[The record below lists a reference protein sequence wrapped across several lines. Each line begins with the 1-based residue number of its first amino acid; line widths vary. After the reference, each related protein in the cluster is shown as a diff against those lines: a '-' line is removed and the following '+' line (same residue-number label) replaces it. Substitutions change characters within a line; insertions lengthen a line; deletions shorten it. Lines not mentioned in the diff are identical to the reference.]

1 MNDTEV
7 INQEPVAED
16 TQDTEIKQDPEIEK
30 KLQDAEKH
38 AIKMKVAVDDT
49 KAKCVDGGYQEN
61 EAVGAL
67 AIPGGHLGVSMS
79 LLRLG
84 YTPQEAFSTVY
95 DYVTQTGN
103 QYDWHTDH
111 HEGHG
116 DCEVGCGHCNAA
128 IKQAQFY
135 GVESSQVRELLQIV
149 RDKQAEIQTDEDS
162 KKTVDCIVLDRE
174 HQEKG
179 ILIITSEEFTVKPWD
194 QEENNQYFI
203 YDIVRHKKFLQKFV
217 EDLNLQGRKVDF
229 ATLWK
234 LTEEQTSSTLG
245 LLGSSKGK
253 PMYEVDFKDGE
264 PSVKFVDYA
273 PTKAEVLVNQK

>member
-1 MNDTEV
+1 MNDTE
-7 INQEPVAED
+7 IISHEPVAED
-16 TQDTEIKQDPEIEK
+16 LQNTEIKLDPELEK
-30 KLQDAEKH
+30 KRLDAEKH

-49 KAKCVDGGYQEN
+49 KAKCVDGGYQED

-67 AIPGGHLGVSMS
+67 AIPGGHLGVSVS

-84 YTPQEAFSTVY
+84 FTPQEAFSSVY
-95 DYVTQTGN
+95 DHVTSSGG

-128 IKQAQFY
+128 INQSQFY
-135 GVESSQVRELLQIV
+135 GVESSLVRDLLQIV
-149 RDKQAEIQTDEDS
+149 RDKQAEVQTDE

-179 ILIITSEEFTVKPWD
+179 ILVITSEEYTVKPWD
-194 QEENNQYFI
+194 QEDNNQYFI
-203 YDIVRHKKFLQKFV
+203 YDIVRHKNFLKKFV
-217 EDLNLQGRKVDF
+217 EDLNAQGREVDF
-229 ATLWK
+229 DKLWK
-234 LTEEQTSSTLG
+234 FTEEQTSATLG

-264 PSVKFVDYA
+264 PFLKFIDYA
-273 PTKAEVLVNQK
+273 PTGAKDLTK